1 MDYTTALYLRLSVD
15 DDNTD
20 ESASIQSQRHLL
32 QQFAAADPVLSSSRI
47 IEFSDDGWSGTS
59 FERPRVKDLLEM
71 ARRGSVNCIIVKDLS
86 RWGRNYIEVCEYIE
100 RIFPFLG
107 IRFVSVNDRYD
118 SADFKGS
125 AAPTDVVFNSIMHDV
140 YCKDLSFKVRQSY
153 IDKAK
158 KGEFLCG
165 VAPFGFEKSKTE
177 KNKLVI
183 DEEAASVV
191 RRIFGMSCE
200 GMSNMRIAAALNSE
214 GVDTPLA
221 YRRRTGRTLRGDH
234 SAVRG
239 GGVWSDK
246 NVRTI
251 LTDERY
257 TGVQVSGKTRKPKPG
272 SRSTSRLPESEWIKV
287 PGAHEAIVSDDVFA
301 QANAGITRFKI
312 GSAPKQSTL
321 FAGKIRCGSC
331 GRALKYI
338 SSDNPSYYCNG
349 VRLNIGAGCFDGR
362 FYVEDLKEIVLDELK
377 IEAAKAYDKLAK
389 RKQQGRGLS
398 VRETIETE
406 LKQIKA
412 RLELLDRRGFSLY
425 EDFAE
430 GRIDKDSFRSAQD
443 SSSKEQADLEKRTA
457 ALMAQLSN
465 ITDTPEPS
473 GDEPRLERVLKA
485 DDLTDEMLALVD
497 CVVVYDTE
505 RIEIRFSFGDTNV
518 TEG

>member
-1 MDYTTALYLRLSVD
+1 
-15 DDNTD
+15 
-20 ESASIQSQRHLL
+20 
-32 QQFAAADPVLSSSRI
+32 
-47 IEFSDDGWSGTS
+47 
-59 FERPRVKDLLEM
+59 
-71 ARRGSVNCIIVKDLS
+71 
-86 RWGRNYIEVCEYIE
+86 
-100 RIFPFLG
+100 
-107 IRFVSVNDRYD
+107 
-118 SADFKGS
+118 
-125 AAPTDVVFNSIMHDV
+125 MHDI

-191 RRIFGMSCE
+191 QRIFSMSCE

-214 GVDTPLA
+214 GVETPLA
-221 YRRRTGRTLRGDH
+221 YRRRMGRTLRGNH

-251 LTDERY
+251 LFDERY

-272 SRSTSRLPESEWIKV
+272 SRNTICLPESEWIKV
-287 PGAHEAIVSDDVFA
+287 PGAHEAIVSDDAFV

-312 GSAPKQSTL
+312 GNAPKQSTL
-321 FAGKIRCGSC
+321 FAGKIRCGCC
-331 GRALKYI
+331 GRALKYTNGG
-338 SSDNPSYYCNG
+338 NPSYYCNG

-362 FYVEDLKEIVLDELK
+362 IYAEDLKEIVLEAVK
-377 IEAAKAYDKLAK
+377 TEAAKIYDKLAK
-389 RKQQGRGLS
+389 RKQQGHGSSGRD
-398 VRETIETE
+398 TIETE

-430 GRIDKDSFRSAQD
+430 GRIDKDAFRSAQD
-443 SSSKEQADLEKRTA
+443 SISKEQADLENRTTV
-457 ALMAQLSN
+457 LKEQMNN
-465 ITDTPEPS
+465 IPDKPEPS
-473 GDEPRLERVLKA
+473 SDEPLLKRVLDA
-485 DDLTDEMLALVD
+485 SDLTDEILALVD
-497 CVVVYDTE
+497 CVVVYDAK
-505 RIEIRFSFGDTNV
+505 RIEIQFSFGNTNAAGV
-518 TEG
+518 